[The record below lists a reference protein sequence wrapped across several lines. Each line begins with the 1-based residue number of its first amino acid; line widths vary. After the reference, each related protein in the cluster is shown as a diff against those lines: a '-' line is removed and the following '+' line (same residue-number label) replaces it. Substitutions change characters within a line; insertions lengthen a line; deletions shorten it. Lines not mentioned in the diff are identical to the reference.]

1 MPNPVKPKIL
11 IVDDDKAL
19 LTALKQICESL
30 ACDVRIA
37 ENGEAAL
44 KMIDEQEFTL
54 VLTDIRMPKMDG
66 VALLE
71 TIEKKGLDLPVIVM
85 SGFSDYTGEDID
97 ARNGVVLLEKPF
109 SLKQI
114 RETIE
119 KFVVLLPK
127 TGTSR

>member
-1 MPNPVKPKIL
+1 
-11 IVDDDKAL
+11 
-19 LTALKQICESL
+19 
-30 ACDVRIA
+30 
-37 ENGEAAL
+37 
-44 KMIDEQEFTL
+44 
-54 VLTDIRMPKMDG
+54 MPKMDG